1 MINPN
6 LIWWKKKKKNLMVL
20 FGFMN
25 ITEFM
30 HDIYSNGKWQ
40 NELFI
45 STFSLVVK

>member
-1 MINPN
+1 
-6 LIWWKKKKKNLMVL
+6 MVL

-30 HDIYSNGKWQ
+30 HDIYSNGKQQ

-45 STFSLVVK
+45 STFSLVLK